1 MFLPVP
7 KFSPLSGF
15 FYAHFARNAFAVRD
29 PPTARLGSLHAA
41 LRLTPK
47 WWGWADVPS
56 QTTANTAFV
65 HGLRHRFSSNQ
76 EWVTDVSEFM
86 SIYINKN
93 SPPRQKLFAYTS
105 DVVAETVGIVERISD
120 EMDVAISRHL
130 PDAVAKVRVT
140 WHQSASICRRPWRH
154 P

>member
-1 MFLPVP
+1 
-7 KFSPLSGF
+7 
-15 FYAHFARNAFAVRD
+15 
-29 PPTARLGSLHAA
+29 
-41 LRLTPK
+41 
-47 WWGWADVPS
+47 
-56 QTTANTAFV
+56 
-65 HGLRHRFSSNQ
+65 
-76 EWVTDVSEFM
+76 VTDVSEFM

-140 WHQSASICRRPWRH
+140 
-154 P
+154 